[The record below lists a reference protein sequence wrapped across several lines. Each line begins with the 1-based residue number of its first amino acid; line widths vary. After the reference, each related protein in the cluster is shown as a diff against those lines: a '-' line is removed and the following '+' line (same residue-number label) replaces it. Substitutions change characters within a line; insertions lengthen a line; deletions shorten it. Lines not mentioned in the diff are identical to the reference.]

1 MNVNLSQLLVG
12 MFDGKD
18 STTNPLTVI
27 MQFILHATNFPTAS
41 INKITTFEKSV
52 VFLNFLIY
60 EKGKIPFSCSNSC
73 SW

>member
-27 MQFILHATNFPTAS
+27 MQFMQFILYGTNFPTAS

-52 VFLNFLIY
+52 VFLNLLIY
-60 EKGKIPFSCSNSC
+60 EKG
-73 SW
+73 

>member
-27 MQFILHATNFPTAS
+27 MQFILYGTNFPTAS
-41 INKITTFEKSV
+41 INKITTFE
-52 VFLNFLIY
+52 
-60 EKGKIPFSCSNSC
+60 
-73 SW
+73 